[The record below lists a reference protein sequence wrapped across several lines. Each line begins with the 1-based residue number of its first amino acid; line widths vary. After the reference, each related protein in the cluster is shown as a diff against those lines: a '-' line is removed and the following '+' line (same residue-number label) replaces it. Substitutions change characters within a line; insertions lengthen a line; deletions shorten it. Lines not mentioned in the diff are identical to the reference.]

1 MTKYLF
7 ISHSNR
13 LYGAEQAMLETIASL
28 MKNERCTI
36 KAVIPSDE
44 DSPIQKELVALGVGV
59 YKVNS
64 HGTWW
69 MGREI
74 KYGRLLIGSLYLFWA
89 FFRILLKERPE
100 HIIINSLVNSP
111 IYALCAKLFRTRVT
125 WYVHECDDIHHGVS
139 FILGKRPSLAIVSW
153 LSDSVVFNSEF
164 TKTHHLSSWKIKN
177 PSIVQFAVD
186 RMDAVSVSRPLPGFS
201 DTGTLKLLFS
211 GRITEGKG
219 HIDLVKAF
227 EILVKRDGLRN
238 IHASILGAEES
249 SYLDYLKRE
258 VHSSGLSD
266 FFEFIPFTN
275 KVIDYIST
283 ADVGVNASRNEAF
296 GRVTVEYLKQ
306 GLLTIGA
313 DSGGTAEILSNFK
326 GESYLY
332 QPGDAEGLA
341 SVIRTILATPLS
353 ELQNRVVRQ
362 KILSE
367 RMFNQDKHYRQF
379 KAALP

>member
-1 MTKYLF
+1 
-7 ISHSNR
+7 
-13 LYGAEQAMLETIASL
+13 
-28 MKNERCTI
+28 
-36 KAVIPSDE
+36 
-44 DSPIQKELVALGVGV
+44 
-59 YKVNS
+59 
-64 HGTWW
+64 
-69 MGREI
+69 
-74 KYGRLLIGSLYLFWA
+74 
-89 FFRILLKERPE
+89 
-100 HIIINSLVNSP
+100 
-111 IYALCAKLFRTRVT
+111 
-125 WYVHECDDIHHGVS
+125 
-139 FILGKRPSLAIVSW
+139 
-153 LSDSVVFNSEF
+153 
-164 TKTHHLSSWKIKN
+164 
-177 PSIVQFAVD
+177 
-186 RMDAVSVSRPLPGFS
+186 MDAVSVSRPLPGFS

-219 HIDLVKAF
+219 HIDLVRAF